1 VGARLTGEDMNDQ
14 PRSAINAEADW
25 LDVALR
31 AEGEAHRD
39 SYLDDGGFTA
49 RIMSALP
56 APVALPAWRRPVLLV
71 LWALAG
77 LGLAFALPS
86 VVLDVTYDVMRLVL
100 GQSVSFSGIGAALVA
115 IAVATWAAAAF
126 VLRDD

>member
-1 VGARLTGEDMNDQ
+1 MNDQ
-14 PRSAINAEADW
+14 PRSAINAEDDW
-25 LDVALR
+25 LDAALR
-31 AEGEAHRD
+31 IEGIAHRAD
-39 SYLDDGGFTA
+39 YLDDGGFTA

-77 LGLAFALPS
+77 LGMAFALPG
-86 VVLDVTYDVMRLVL
+86 VVLDVVYDVMRLVVGHSISL
-100 GQSVSFSGIGAALVA
+100 SGMGTALVA
-115 IAVATWAAAAF
+115 IAVVTWAAAAF